1 MDDSLKTYK
10 YPFRYCNA
18 KTLCKWHGFSLR
30 KLESL
35 IANNGGSVPGR
46 YKMPGTRSYIYDPI
60 VFHNEFLLPRLMA
73 TPINEYEAAENKK
86 ILIAL
91 TNKKKKEVINAN

>member
-1 MDDSLKTYK
+1 MSEQLKTTFN

-18 KTLCKWHGFSLR
+18 EKLCKYHGFSLR

-35 IANNGGSVPGR
+35 ISANGGSVPGR
-46 YKMPGTRSYIYDPI
+46 MKMPGTRSYIYDPV
-60 VFHNEFLLPRLMA
+60 VFHNEFLLPRLTA
-73 TPINEYEAAENKK
+73 SPRNEYEAAENKK

-91 TNKKKKEVINAN
+91 NNRKETKHAD

>member
-1 MDDSLKTYK
+1 M
-10 YPFRYCNA
+10 
-18 KTLCKWHGFSLR
+18 
-30 KLESL
+30 
-35 IANNGGSVPGR
+35 
-46 YKMPGTRSYIYDPI
+46 KMPGTRSYIYDPI